1 MVTMLRL
8 LSQIRDGQI
17 GDNAKVAV
25 RSETVRLVT
34 VLMLLIQIRDGQIG
48 DNAKVADSD
57 QRRSDW

>member
-17 GDNAKVAV
+17 DGDNAKVA
-25 RSETVRLVT
+25 E
-34 VLMLLIQIRDGQIG
+34 
-48 DNAKVADSD
+48 SD